1 MDRGELM
8 KINIERGIL
17 LLAILFLIYA
27 CAGVSPQQIGKSW
40 ERPEACREFL
50 DRLDTRVMEAGVRDA
65 ASYPVPGFPYLRANR
80 FLSALKGLARDEV
93 GKKQRVRW
101 MQTLDLEGRKKEIYN
116 LPEAGV
122 QGLGEGEKPDREK
135 LYSRVE
141 SCSAQLLEH
150 DEKRQ
155 DFYSTLDPL
164 VKIPDEYSTFR
175 QVVGLYPIASIPVA
189 VASENSQKKFQNQY
203 DIKPGNLRIDGSLQ
217 SFVPKEGIYP
227 DGKELALLMEESR
240 RNPLQVPLPDPQ
252 QENRLVRA
260 FAPIFI
266 QDVAAPYD
274 RPGEVVWKGKGVEID
289 AKKPAV
295 YYYLS
300 YAFLKGEPILQIN
313 YAVWYSARAG
323 ENAPWF
329 ERGHLDGLTLR
340 VSLDSQGNPFMV
352 EAINNCGCYHLFA
365 PEKAKVGRVISWPYE
380 PAPFVPQWLPVS
392 TPEERLGIRLNSGWH
407 QVQRLLAV
415 KEPPNPIPYE
425 LVPYDILESLPRE
438 NGQRESIFDARGIA
452 KGSER
457 QERFILFSMG
467 IPKVGSMRQRG
478 HHAIEFLSRVH
489 FDEPGLFDHY
499 FDFK

>member
-1 MDRGELM
+1 MKTKRG
-8 KINIERGIL
+8 KGIL
-17 LLAILFLIYA
+17 LLVILFFLSA
-27 CAGVSPQQIGKSW
+27 CAGVSPRQIGKSW
-40 ERPEACREFL
+40 ERPEACQEFL
-50 DRLDTRVMEAGVRDA
+50 DRLDTRVVEAGVRDA
-65 ASYPVPGFPYLRANR
+65 ASYPIPGFPYLRANR
-80 FLSALKGLARDEV
+80 FLSALKDPAQDEA
-93 GKKQRVRW
+93 GKKQWVRW
-101 MQTLDLEGRKKEIYN
+101 MQALDLEGRKKEIYN

-122 QGLGEGEKPDREK
+122 QALGEGEKLDREK

-189 VASENSQKKFQNQY
+189 VATENSRKKFQNQF
-203 DIKPGNLRIDGSLQ
+203 DIEPGNLRIDGSLQ
-217 SFVPKEGIYP
+217 SFVPEEGIHL
-227 DGKELALLMEESR
+227 DGKELALIMEVSR

-252 QENRLVRA
+252 QKKQLVRA

-266 QDVAAPYD
+266 QDVAASYD
-274 RPGEVVWKGKGVEID
+274 LPGTVVWKGERVEID
-289 AKKPAV
+289 VKKPAV

-300 YAFLKGEPILQIN
+300 NTFLKGEPILQIN
-313 YAVWYSARAG
+313 YVIWYSARAG
-323 ENAPWF
+323 ENSPRF

-352 EAINNCGCYHLFA
+352 DAMNNCGCYHLFV
-365 PEKAKVGRVISWPYE
+365 PEKARVGRVVSWPYE
-380 PAPFVPQWLPVS
+380 PPPFVPQWLPVS

-407 QVQRLLAV
+407 QVQRLLVV
-415 KEPPNPIPYE
+415 KDAPNPIPYE
-425 LVPYDILESLPRE
+425 LVPYDVLESLPRG

-457 QERFILFSMG
+457 PERFILFSMG
-467 IPKVGSMRQRG
+467 IPEVGSMRQRG